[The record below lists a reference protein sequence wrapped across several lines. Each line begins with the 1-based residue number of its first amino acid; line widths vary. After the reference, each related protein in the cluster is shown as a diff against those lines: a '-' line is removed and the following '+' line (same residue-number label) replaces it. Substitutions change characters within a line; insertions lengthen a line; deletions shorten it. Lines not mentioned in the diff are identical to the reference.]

1 MEITKKAKFITDFYG
16 GAPALGDQNVLQKYI
31 ETRIDKGLLSFADQI
46 KKKSD
51 TAESIV
57 AEILSIFHRDDKGN
71 PIIGNWMLKK
81 CLIKTGQSIFN
92 AMKDRTHPKRD
103 IIANAIIEVE
113 PIPYINLYDGNEK
126 GNGRPPF
133 HNRGEKIFE
142 IKDIKDI
149 DLKEKIIQPSGVRTY
164 TVTVGKRSF
173 FKAYEWIPKGSTF
186 EFMTIFDDSLLSEKH
201 MGMILEKAGRFGVGA
216 FRERFGKFEIV

>member
-1 MEITKKAKFITDFYG
+1 MEITTKARFITDFYG
-16 GAPALGDQNVLQKYI
+16 SAPALGDQNVLQKYV

-57 AEILSIFHRDDKGN
+57 AEILSIFHRDDKGY
-71 PIIGNWMLKK
+71 PILGNWMMKK
-81 CLIKTGQSIFN
+81 CLIRTGQAIFN

-113 PIPYINLYDGNEK
+113 PIPNVSIF
-126 GNGRPPF
+126 NG
-133 HNRGEKIFE
+133 
-142 IKDIKDI
+142 
-149 DLKEKIIQPSGVRTY
+149 KIITQPSGVRTY
-164 TVTVGKRSF
+164 TVTKGNKSF

-186 EFMTIFDDSLLSEKH
+186 EFSTIFDDSLLSEEYMKI
-201 MGMILEKAGRFGVGA
+201 ILQKAGRFGVGA
-216 FRERFGKFEIV
+216 FRERFGKFEVVI